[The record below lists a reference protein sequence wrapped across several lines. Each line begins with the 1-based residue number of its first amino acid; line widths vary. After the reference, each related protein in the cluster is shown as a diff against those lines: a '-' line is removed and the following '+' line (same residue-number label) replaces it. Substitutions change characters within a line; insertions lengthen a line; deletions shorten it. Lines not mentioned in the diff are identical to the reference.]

1 MNIDEVRQWIKER
14 SLFLRK
20 VKLLIMLDFT

>member
-20 VKLLIMLDFT
+20 AKLLIMLDFT